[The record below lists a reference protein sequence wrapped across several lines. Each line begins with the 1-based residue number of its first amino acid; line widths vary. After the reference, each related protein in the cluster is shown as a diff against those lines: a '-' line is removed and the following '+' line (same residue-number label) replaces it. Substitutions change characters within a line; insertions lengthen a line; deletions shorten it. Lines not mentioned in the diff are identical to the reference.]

1 MAKEG
6 AGPRQCHAPF
16 ESIKA
21 GPRHGDIGAPH
32 LICGDW
38 RAVDET
44 PASNSIQQ
52 GVRRIRK
59 ESKGVKRSRKE
70 SEGVRKRPKR
80 RLERRL
86 KRRERRRGDG
96 RRRMGSTVSSIVIH
110 CGLEGGRTVSF
121 ASKREK
127 ERKREKKR
135 EKERMDRGCCRL
147 MAVSVEPFRI
157 EDGRD
162 SSRRKERCFHCLL
175 PGFYPS
181 VLLLLSIRRFLSFN
195 SNDLLGSFPAME
207 IREQF
212 NNSFEDPLRGFSKR
226 ILFSLGDS

>member
-1 MAKEG
+1 M
-6 AGPRQCHAPF
+6 
-16 ESIKA
+16 
-21 GPRHGDIGAPH
+21 
-32 LICGDW
+32 
-38 RAVDET
+38 
-44 PASNSIQQ
+44 
-52 GVRRIRK
+52 
-59 ESKGVKRSRKE
+59 
-70 SEGVRKRPKR
+70 
-80 RLERRL
+80 
-86 KRRERRRGDG
+86 
-96 RRRMGSTVSSIVIH
+96 
-110 CGLEGGRTVSF
+110 SF
-121 ASKREK
+121 AS
-127 ERKREKKR
+127 KR